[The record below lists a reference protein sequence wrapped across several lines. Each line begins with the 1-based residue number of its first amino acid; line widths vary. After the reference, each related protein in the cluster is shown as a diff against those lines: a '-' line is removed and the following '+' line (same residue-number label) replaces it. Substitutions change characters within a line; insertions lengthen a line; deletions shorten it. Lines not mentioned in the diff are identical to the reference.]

1 MIFWRVVILNMLL
14 TYIFKNFEYYYKKGT
29 SRVSTIVPTEIQ
41 HYVQSSS
48 YIRGNLLSLRATTTF
63 LRAQKMHPLWL
74 RRWFYLWIASMALKS
89 KNGWKKKKSFWVFFL
104 IFGLCHCQFSVPFVT
119 SFFFVLQWSTLVSAP
134 KRFRAWHT

>member
-1 MIFWRVVILNMLL
+1 MLL

-63 LRAQKMHPLWL
+63 LRAQKCTTLIKTLVPW
-74 RRWFYLWIASMALKS
+74 MAWHKQKAKMDGS
-89 KNGWKKKKSFWVFFL
+89 SPFECFFS
-104 IFGLCHCQFSVPFVT
+104 FSVCVIVNFQSHLSPPFF
-119 SFFFVLQWSTLVSAP
+119 SCFSGLHWYQHQKDLELDIP
-134 KRFRAWHT
+134 RGQNKGRR